1 MEVILQIIFEF
12 LLQVIAEILFE
23 VLLRV
28 GVTPFAAVFH
38 VFARHPWTRKALSA
52 VVTLILYFG
61 LGFLAGFLSLLIF
74 PHSFV
79 RSSKLHGISLII
91 TPLLAGLAMVGIGRL
106 RQSRGQAVMRLDTF
120 GYAFVFAFGMALMR
134 FLATT

>member
-1 MEVILQIIFEF
+1 MEFLLQIIFEF
-12 LLQVIAEILFE
+12 LVQVIGEILFE
-23 VLLRV
+23 AVLHV
-28 GVTPFAAVFH
+28 GETLFAPLFH
-38 VFARHPWTRKALSA
+38 GFARHPWARKALNT

-61 LGFLAGFLSLLIF
+61 LGVLAGFLSLLIF

-79 RSSKLHGISLII
+79 RSSRLHGISLII
-91 TPLLAGLAMVGIGRL
+91 TPLLAGLTMVGIGRL
-106 RQSRGQAVMRLDTF
+106 RQSIGQAVMRLDTF